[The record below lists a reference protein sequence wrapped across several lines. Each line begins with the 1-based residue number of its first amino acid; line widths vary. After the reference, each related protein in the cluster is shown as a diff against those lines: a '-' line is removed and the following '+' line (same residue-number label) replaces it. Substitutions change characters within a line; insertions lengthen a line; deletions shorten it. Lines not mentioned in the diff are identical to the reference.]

1 MTMRVFFKGFC
12 VLLAVGLVGCATPP
26 RPLPSA
32 PLPAALPE
40 TSSRLSPD
48 MRRDVVLQS
57 MAMLDRNYTYG
68 GKKLHTGFDCSGLV
82 SFVYKESAR
91 IDLRGSSADMAK
103 KTRPISAQ
111 AAQPGD
117 LVFFNTLGSANSHV
131 GIYIGSGK
139 FIHAANERTG
149 VRQER
154 LDHAYWSKRFEGFRS
169 LP

>member
-1 MTMRVFFKGFC
+1 MNSCLRIALQ
-12 VLLAVGLVGCATPP
+12 LLTVIMVLVGCSSTPK
-26 RPLPSA
+26 SVVG
-32 PLPAALPE
+32 
-40 TSSRLSPD
+40 TQ
-48 MRRDVVLQS
+48 RDVAASKSVLSLDKRHDVVMQS

-82 SFVYKESAR
+82 SFVYQQSAG
-91 IDLRGSSADMAK
+91 IALQGSSAEMAK
-103 KTRPISAQ
+103 KTRAIDAQ

-154 LDHAYWSKRFEGFRS
+154 LDNSYWSKRFEGFRT
-169 LP
+169 LN